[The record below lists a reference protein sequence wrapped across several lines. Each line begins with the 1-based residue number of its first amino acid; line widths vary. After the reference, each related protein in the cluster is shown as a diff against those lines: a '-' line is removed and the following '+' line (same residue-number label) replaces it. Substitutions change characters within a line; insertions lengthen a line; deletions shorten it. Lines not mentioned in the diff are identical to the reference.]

1 MVKGLEMEPPQR
13 SPLAR
18 TPLRRSPLQTGQ
30 AGVPPTHLGRS
41 AASRLVRSAFP
52 ETSSCRNCI
61 ETGVEI
67 VLPGD
72 WCGIPHAKWHAV
84 RVSGRIVAIIENGA
98 EAIRFA
104 RVLHA
109 TLNKVS
115 PAHSR

>member
-1 MVKGLEMEPPQR
+1 MVKGLKMEPPQR
-13 SPLAR
+13 SPLAH

-30 AGVPPTHLGRS
+30 AGVPPTQLGRS
-41 AASRLVRSAFP
+41 AASGPVGSASPERS
-52 ETSSCRNCI
+52 SGRNCT

-84 RVSGRIVAIIENGA
+84 RVRGRIVAIIENRA

-104 RVLHA
+104 RLLHA